1 MDVRAALA
9 VALER
14 PDLTTAEAILFV
26 ERLRSTGYALVPRV
40 FFDRIETLCSEMR
53 NAAEGYRTYKPQPLP
68 RAAGFRDS
76 IPEE

>member
-9 VALER
+9 IALER
-14 PDLTTAEAILFV
+14 PELTTAEAILFV
-26 ERLRSTGYALVPRV
+26 ERVRSTGYALVPRT
-40 FFDRIETLCSEMR
+40 FFDRIEALCSEMR

-68 RAAGFRDS
+68 RASGFRDS